1 MAESG
6 YLVQRAFANLIDIG
20 ITVLVI
26 FLLLSA
32 MQVETPKVG
41 FMQNYGPQDW
51 TSYNRFVIATLAF
64 VALYGTAFV
73 ASPMTTTP
81 GRWVAGMRHRTT
93 RGARPSIL
101 QAVGR
106 ACMITGYWALILVP
120 GPAIALIG
128 MVVVLS
134 VIGLVIGIVAVLWF
148 SGWFFPDKQVVHN
161 RIAGLVETDHLG
173 QPLPLR

>member
-1 MAESG
+1 MAHSE
-6 YLVQRAFANLIDIG
+6 YLRLRAFANLIDIG
-20 ITVLVI
+20 ITMLVI

-32 MQVETPKVG
+32 MQVKTPKVG

-64 VALYGTAFV
+64 VALYGTVFV

-81 GRWVAGMRHRTT
+81 GRWLAGMRHRATG
-93 RGARPSIL
+93 GARPSIL

-128 MVVVLS
+128 LMVALS
-134 VIGLVIGIVAVLWF
+134 VIGLVIGVLVVLWF
-148 SGWFFPDKQVVHN
+148 SGWFFPDKQAVHN
-161 RIAGLVETDHLG
+161 RIAGLVETDPSG
-173 QPLPLR
+173 RPLPLR